1 MPLGGTDTRA
11 ASASPLAT
19 HGVLMNR
26 RVLLERFNTVVALF
40 SLFYCLVSWY
50 IDFNPGMYIMAT
62 NAVLLLGNG
71 LYLRRH
77 GHELWGAYAFLF
89 VNCFVAVFGSTF
101 FSGGLYSPVLP
112 WFALVPLAA
121 ILLLGLEAD
130 VWWWL
135 ALPLGCV
142 AGFAYMAHVG
152 VHTPQQ
158 FDIRFSVFFALTCV
172 LGHIVLLFMYGNM
185 FESAKNLAL
194 GEAALR
200 NQELQQAIQRLN
212 QTREQLVQQEKLASL
227 GALVAGVAHELN
239 TPIGNALTTS
249 SSLGHAARQLQD
261 SVQRGELRKSV
272 LVEFLKNAEAMNDLV
287 VRSCERAATLITSF
301 KQVAV
306 DQTSEQR
313 REFEILPLVEDNV
326 NALRPSFK
334 HAAVHIALEIPGG
347 IRCNSY
353 PGPLGQVLVNLVQNA
368 VIHGFADRR
377 GGTIRITAHAE
388 DARVQMTVED
398 DGLGMSDEV
407 RAHIFDPFFTTR
419 LGQGG
424 SGLGLSVSQNIVTM
438 VLGGSIDVH
447 SSPGQGTRFV
457 LRFPRDAA
465 LNSEQLA

>member
-1 MPLGGTDTRA
+1 M
-11 ASASPLAT
+11 
-19 HGVLMNR
+19 
-26 RVLLERFNTVVALF
+26 
-40 SLFYCLVSWY
+40 
-50 IDFNPGMYIMAT
+50 
-62 NAVLLLGNG
+62 
-71 LYLRRH
+71 
-77 GHELWGAYAFLF
+77 
-89 VNCFVAVFGSTF
+89 
-101 FSGGLYSPVLP
+101 
-112 WFALVPLAA
+112 
-121 ILLLGLEAD
+121 
-130 VWWWL
+130 
-135 ALPLGCV
+135 
-142 AGFAYMAHVG
+142 
-152 VHTPQQ
+152 
-158 FDIRFSVFFALTCV
+158 
-172 LGHIVLLFMYGNM
+172 
-185 FESAKNLAL
+185 
-194 GEAALR
+194 
-200 NQELQQAIQRLN
+200 
-212 QTREQLVQQEKLASL
+212 QQEKLASL

>member
-1 MPLGGTDTRA
+1 MPVGGHETSA
-11 ASASPLAT
+11 ASLIPVT
-19 HGVLMNR
+19 PDGVLLNR
-26 RVLLERFNTVVALF
+26 RVLLVRFNTVVAVF
-40 SLFYCLVSWY
+40 SLFYCMVSWY
-50 IDFNPGMYIMAT
+50 IGFTPGAIIMAG
-62 NAVLLLGNG
+62 NALLLLVNG
-71 LYLRRH
+71 MYLRRH
-77 GHELWGAYAFLF
+77 GNGAWGAQAFLF

-101 FSGGLYSPVLP
+101 YSGGLYSPVLP

-121 ILLLGLEAD
+121 ILLLGLARD
-130 VWWWL
+130 IWWWL
-135 ALPLGCV
+135 ALPMVCV
-142 AGFAYMAHVG
+142 AGFAYMAHLG
-152 VHTPQQ
+152 VHSPQQ
-158 FDIRFSVFFALTCV
+158 VDVRFSVFFALTCV
-172 LGHIVLLFMYGNM
+172 LGHIVLLFTYGNM
-185 FESAKNLAL
+185 FESTKNLAL

-249 SSLGHAARQLQD
+249 SSLGHAARQLQQ
-261 SVQRGELRKSV
+261 SVERGELRKSA
-272 LVEFLKNAEAMNDLV
+272 LMEFLKNTEAMNDLV

-313 REFEILPLVEDNV
+313 REFEVLPLVEDNV

-334 HAAVHIALEIPGG
+334 HAAIQIVLEIPGG

-368 VIHGFADRR
+368 VIHGFADRG

-388 DARVQMTVED
+388 GNEVHMAVED
-398 DGLGMSDEV
+398 DGFGMSEEV
-407 RAHIFDPFFTTR
+407 QAHIFDPFFTTR

-424 SGLGLSVSQNIVTM
+424 SGLGLSVSQNIMVM
-438 VLGGSIDVH
+438 VLGGTIEVR
-447 SSPGQGTRFV
+447 SSPGQGTRFT
-457 LRFPRDAA
+457 LRFPREASRKPGE
-465 LNSEQLA
+465 LL

>member
-1 MPLGGTDTRA
+1 MPLGGTDTPA
-11 ASASPLAT
+11 ASTSPVVT

-50 IDFNPGMYIMAT
+50 IGFEPGTYIMAV
-62 NAVLLLGNG
+62 NALLLLANG
-71 LYLRRH
+71 LYLQRH
-77 GHELWGAYAFLF
+77 GRELWGAHAFLF
-89 VNCFVAVFGSTF
+89 VNCFVAVFGSTY

-121 ILLLGLEAD
+121 ILLLGLD
-130 VWWWL
+130 RSIWWWL
-135 ALPLGCV
+135 ALPLACV

-152 VHTPQQ
+152 VHAPQQ
-158 FDIRFSVFFALTCV
+158 FDVRFSVFFALTCV

-185 FESAKNLAL
+185 FESTKNLAL

-249 SSLGHAARQLQD
+249 SSLGDAARQLQD
-261 SVQRGELRKSV
+261 SVERGELRKSV

-313 REFEILPLVEDNV
+313 REFEVLPLVEDNV

-334 HAAVHIALEIPGG
+334 HAAVHIVLEIPGG

-377 GGTIRITAHAE
+377 GGTIRVSAQA
-388 DARVQMTVED
+388 DGAWVQMAVED
-398 DGLGMSDEV
+398 DGLGMSEEV

-424 SGLGLSVSQNIVTM
+424 SGLGLSVSQNIMAM
-438 VLGGSIDVH
+438 VLGGSIQVQ
-447 SSPGQGTRFV
+447 SRPGEGTRFV
-457 LRFPRDAA
+457 LRFPREASQKTEAA
-465 LNSEQLA
+465 R

>member
-1 MPLGGTDTRA
+1 MPPNGTPIKADADTPA
-11 ASASPLAT
+11 VS

-26 RVLLERFNTVVALF
+26 HVLLERFNTVVALF
-40 SLFYCLVSWY
+40 SIFYCLVSWF
-50 IDFNPGMYIMAT
+50 IDFLPGMYIMAV
-62 NAVLLLGNG
+62 NALLLLANG
-71 LYLRRH
+71 VYLRGPGRA
-77 GHELWGAYAFLF
+77 LMGAHTFLF
-89 VNCFVAVFGSTF
+89 VNCFVAVFGSSF

-121 ILLLGLEAD
+121 ILLLGVESNI
-130 VWWWL
+130 WWWL
-135 ALPLGCV
+135 VSPLGCV
-142 AGFAYMAHVG
+142 AGFAAFAFFG
-152 VHTPQQ
+152 VHTPTQ

-172 LGHIVLLFMYGNM
+172 LGHIVLLFIYGNM

-249 SSLGHAARQLQD
+249 SSMGHAARLLHD
-261 SVQRGELRKSV
+261 SVERGELRKSA
-272 LVEFLKNAEAMNDLV
+272 LLEFLKNTEAMNELV

-313 REFEILPLVEDNV
+313 REFEVLPLVEDNV

-334 HAAVHIALEIPGG
+334 HAPVNIVLEVPAG

-368 VIHGFADRR
+368 VIHGFAGGR
-377 GGTIRITAHAE
+377 GGTIKITAYAE
-388 DARVQMTVED
+388 QSWVHMEVED

-407 RAHIFDPFFTTR
+407 KSHIFDPFFTTR

-424 SGLGLSVSQNIVTM
+424 SGLGLSVSQNIIRR
-438 VLGGSIDVH
+438 VLGGTIDVH
-447 SSPGQGTRFV
+447 SELGRGTRFS
-457 LRFPRDAA
+457 LRFPGVAELQAVEAA
-465 LNSEQLA
+465 